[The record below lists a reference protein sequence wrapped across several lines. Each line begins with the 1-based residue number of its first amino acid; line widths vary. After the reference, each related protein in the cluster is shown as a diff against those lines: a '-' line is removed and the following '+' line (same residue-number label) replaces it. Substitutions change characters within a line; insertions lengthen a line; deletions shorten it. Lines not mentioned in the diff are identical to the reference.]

1 MYFEK
6 QELKSFVKYDI
17 SNVKYLDN
25 NFEDE
30 DDRTILVRTKD
41 NDYMLDYKEDIIY
54 KIKY

>member
-1 MYFEK
+1 MYFEN

-17 SNVKYLDN
+17 SNVKYLEIN
-25 NFEDE
+25 YEDE
-30 DDRTILVRTKD
+30 EEKTILVKTKD